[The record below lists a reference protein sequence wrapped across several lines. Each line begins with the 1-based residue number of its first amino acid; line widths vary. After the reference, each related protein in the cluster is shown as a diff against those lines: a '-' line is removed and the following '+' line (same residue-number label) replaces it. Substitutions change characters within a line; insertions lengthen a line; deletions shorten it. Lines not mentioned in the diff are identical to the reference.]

1 MAGLVATSAVVGA
14 CASLAGERIATPA
27 RPAAVSVQ
35 MAPVRCS
42 ARSDAE
48 IVNRRAMLA
57 AAAASVLAI
66 ATPAMAVTEGTPQK
80 AGTGLQYDGPKKGS
94 KEAKKTY
101 ANICVSQPTASI
113 CHG

>member
-1 MAGLVATSAVVGA
+1 MAGLAAANSIVGS
-14 CASLAGERIATPA
+14 CASLVGECIAAPA
-27 RPAAVSVQ
+27 PAAAASVQ
-35 MAPVRCS
+35 MGPVRCA

-48 IVNRRAMLA
+48 IVNRRSMIA

-66 ATPAMAVTEGTPQK
+66 ATPAFAVTEGTPQK

-101 ANICVSQPTASI
+101 ASICVSQPTASI